1 MHLYVFSRILQWVI
15 DPNDVLYLFLEI
27 PTKDSE
33 KESNYYAFY
42 LEQNL
47 RWILRG
53 SRNVI
58 CTSISID
65 GVGVANTFFAEI
77 FTHLDSMIWSVSIFV
92 HKINKDRTT

>member
-47 RWILRG
+47 R
-53 SRNVI
+53 
-58 CTSISID
+58 
-65 GVGVANTFFAEI
+65 
-77 FTHLDSMIWSVSIFV
+77 
-92 HKINKDRTT
+92 